1 VRARVRGFTTFE
13 VRAVFGRSFVSSY
26 VICGFDLNVGL
37 HSSLVFWGFIRIF
50 GYPQTATHGGESAVA
65 AHVEGPEGHDDV
77 HGVLICLRRRV
88 LCHTDPGH
96 GACHGVLICLRRRVL
111 CHTDPGH
118 GACRQP
124 IHPSPRAANPA
135 VDPCRYGAT
144 HAPPVRAGNETVQK

>member
-13 VRAVFGRSFVSSY
+13 VRAVFGKSFVSSY

-96 GACHGVLICLRRRVL
+96 GAC
-111 CHTDPGH
+111 
-118 GACRQP
+118 RQP

-144 HAPPVRAGNETVQK
+144 HAHQYERGMRQFRNEMTVSYGVDR